1 MAAVGI
7 HLAAPCA
14 VTIRPSPASSLGID
28 EPLAGTR
35 ARHNHSRAVAMV
47 RELESA
53 AEFLEG
59 INDDLVALSLDL
71 VQAMGATAERLTE
84 IYATLPEGNFGEPLP
99 GI

>member
-1 MAAVGI
+1 
-7 HLAAPCA
+7 
-14 VTIRPSPASSLGID
+14 
-28 EPLAGTR
+28 
-35 ARHNHSRAVAMV
+35 MV